1 MNKKQL
7 VDHVAGELHTSKAR
21 AAELVDKVLDGIQYG
36 LRQDR
41 RVTISGF
48 GTFELKRRAARTGVN
63 PHTRQP
69 MNIVAGHRV
78 GFRAGKSLKQLA

>member
-7 VDHVAGELHTSKAR
+7 VDHVAGELRTSKAR
-21 AAELVDKVLDGIQYG
+21 AAEVVDAVLVGIQYG

-48 GTFELKRRAARTGVN
+48 GTFELKQRAARTGVN

-69 MNIVAGHRV
+69 MNIAEGHRV
-78 GFRAGKSLKQLA
+78 GFRAGKTLKQLA

>member
-21 AAELVDKVLDGIQYG
+21 AAELVDTILDGIQVG
-36 LRQDR
+36 LRRDR

-48 GTFELKRRAARTGVN
+48 GTFEVKPRKARTGIN

-69 MNIVAGHRV
+69 MKIDAGYRV
-78 GFRAGKSLKQLA
+78 GFRVGKTLKQLV